1 MCEPTGNRK
10 WLLLLLLHCADAAT
24 KVSSL
29 NQAQSQNSDSA
40 RKLPQF
46 DDPQR
51 RHGRA
56 RGLVFFS
63 SGRRFFSSCWQ
74 QQKDLEGKKRLF
86 LHMSRHCHSVLIKL
100 KVCFQYCNKHHGG
113 RSCVREGRT
122 SSSLPVF
129 SLFFFVFD
137 PA

>member
-1 MCEPTGNRK
+1 MREPTGNRK

-29 NQAQSQNSDSA
+29 NQAQSQSSDSA

-56 RGLVFFS
+56 RGLVFFLAQAVASLAHVGS
-63 SGRRFFSSCWQ
+63 SGKTWREKKGFFC
-74 QQKDLEGKKRLF
+74 
-86 LHMSRHCHSVLIKL
+86 
-100 KVCFQYCNKHHGG
+100 
-113 RSCVREGRT
+113 T
-122 SSSLPVF
+122 
-129 SLFFFVFD
+129 
-137 PA
+137 